1 MQGGRGIGR
10 PPSAKTADML
20 AMANGMMPLAPVGG
34 ASLGR
39 PYGAKHLAGKL
50 ARGTA
55 AELQTMI
62 QMLNLRAAEIAME
75 MQTLQDLDK
84 DGLGA
89 LQLESPRVMCMI
101 RQSCTCLSV
110 RTALGSEALT
120 GRQRAAA

>member
-10 PPSAKTADML
+10 PPSTKTADML
-20 AMANGMMPLAPVGG
+20 AMANGMTPLAPVGG

-39 PYGAKHLAGKL
+39 PYGANHLAGKL

-89 LQLESPRVMCMI
+89 LQLESH
-101 RQSCTCLSV
+101 
-110 RTALGSEALT
+110 A
-120 GRQRAAA
+120 